1 MPQVFSV
8 QEMQEVQEVQE
19 GEEGEER
26 PSRNTVA
33 PVEASGVPAEEERGE
48 EGHGR
53 SNIELVQAF

>member
-1 MPQVFSV
+1 
-8 QEMQEVQEVQE
+8 MQEVQEVQE
-19 GEEGEER
+19 LGEEGEER

-33 PVEASGVPAEEERGE
+33 LVEASGVPAEEEGGEKERGE